1 MKKAAVLA
9 VVLAA
14 VVLSGCATS
23 STNKVYSLSASGYS
37 EILDKEEANTKAR
50 SNIVESVKR
59 FLEHKLPVDAEMSE
73 KIGLDSYVIKE
84 GTEKNYY
91 YVTLGYDLDL
101 YRFAAGNSDF
111 RRINTWELLG
121 LQNYYSSYIMS
132 RKPLGIWIKDELE
145 SGKPSDDY
153 FKAALSIIPVYSG
166 NFLSGRH
173 VAGAFFTGA
182 KSLMLI
188 TAVLSPANEIEMRTM
203 GWVGLGVL
211 TVLDAASVIF
221 TSGESRERLTLLQ
234 EAVLSGSGDINIEF
248 KKKF

>member
-1 MKKAAVLA
+1 MKKAMILTAV
-9 VVLAA
+9 AA
-14 VVLSGCATS
+14 ALVLSGCATS

-37 EILDKEEANTKAR
+37 ESMDKTEANTKAR
-50 SNIVESVKR
+50 ANIVESVKR

-84 GTEKNYY
+84 GKEKNYY

-153 FKAALSIIPVYSG
+153 LKASLSLIPVYSG

-173 VAGAFFTGA
+173 MAGAFFTGA
-182 KSLMLI
+182 KALMLL
-188 TAVLSPANEIEMRTM
+188 TAVLSPANETGMRTM
-203 GWVGLGVL
+203 GWAGLAVL
-211 TVLDAASVIF
+211 TCFDAASVIF
-221 TSGESRERLTLLQ
+221 TGSESRERLMLLQ
-234 EAVLSGSGDINIEF
+234 DAVLSGSKEISFEAN
-248 KKKF
+248 KKF